1 MPHFRLTLAY
11 DGTAF
16 VGWQR
21 QASGTSVQALVEDA
35 LARLDERAVAV
46 TSAGR
51 TDAGVHAL
59 GQVAS
64 FTLVREIAPR
74 RLVRALNF
82 YLPPEVRALAAS
94 VVAPAFHARF
104 DARAKLY
111 RYQIW
116 NGTAVPPMW
125 RRYVWQV
132 PIPLDVA
139 AMDAAASHLV
149 GRHDFAVFQSAGTE
163 VADTRREIHASRVFE
178 WRPEDALEPA
188 AGMLLRYEVEGDGFL
203 RHMVRAIAGTLVEVG
218 RGRRAPGWMSV
229 LLESHDRAAA
239 GRTAPP
245 EGLCLVRV
253 TY

>member
-21 QASGTSVQALVEDA
+21 QAAGASVQALVEDA
-35 LARLDERAVAV
+35 LARLDGRAVTV
-46 TSAGR
+46 ISAGR

-74 RLVRALNF
+74 ALVRALNF
-82 YLPPEVRALAAS
+82 HLPPDVRVLAAS
-94 VVAPAFHARF
+94 AVEPAFHARF
-104 DARAKLY
+104 DARTKLY

-139 AMDAAASHLV
+139 AMDAAASRLV

-163 VADTRREIHASRVFE
+163 VADTHREIRASRVFA
-178 WRPEDALEPA
+178 RPPEDDLEPA
-188 AGMLLRYEVEGDGFL
+188 AGTLLRYEVEGDGFL

-218 RGRRAPGWMSV
+218 RGRRAPMWMSA
-229 LLESHDRAAA
+229 LLESRDRAAA